1 MRKHP
6 FFIYNITTMMDSLR
20 NFLTGPRLF
29 IVIASCALPFVFL
42 GTSSL
47 GSNFQDSLGSIN
59 GENIS
64 QEDFKIA
71 SNITIQKFKNI
82 YGDDFDFNELDQEI
96 QFEQIK
102 QELILQKVLL
112 SEARNLGL
120 INQESEK
127 ESKKSIIKNP
137 AFQVN
142 GIFNEG
148 IYEAQVNAGGYTK
161 ESYIDLMTNMLAA
174 EQYRFLLSSSNFVT
188 EAEVKELASLFEQ
201 SLDINFIKIDL
212 ESLKAQINNLEN
224 EIQDFYNENQIR
236 FYSNEKRTIDY
247 FILPA
252 ADYENLVEVP
262 SGYVEKAYDEYVNK
276 VNQRNQIRFSHV
288 MVNKENYDND
298 EGSLNQIKFIMSE
311 LDKGTNFAEV
321 VKKYSDDIVTR
332 DNGGDLEYLDIDV
345 FPVEF
350 SNALSGLDINET
362 SSIIELDETYHI
374 LKVTEV
380 NKVDVLSLNEKKNDI
395 LNELITAESLA
406 LMSDDYNKI
415 DEMIFTEMS
424 IKSIASDFSKEIMQS
439 IDLENDKY
447 NFDVEDTRVK
457 DFIFSPN
464 TAIGSTTIISLQ
476 DSIIVLSLA
485 DIKEP
490 SLKSFKNVSDQANI
504 YLTESKAIDK
514 KTLLSSELK
523 LAKDNGSIEEF
534 LSAYNFIS
542 QDSFIGVKRF
552 SSLLP
557 QDVITEI
564 FMANEGDS
572 ISVDS
577 SNGDKYI
584 LDLLKI
590 NRPSEESIDELF
602 NQYKNFSDEK
612 IAKSF
617 SEMINEDVFN
627 SAKVN
632 LTNISF

>member
-1 MRKHP
+1 
-6 FFIYNITTMMDSLR
+6 MDSLR

-247 FILPA
+247 FILSA

-298 EGSLNQIKFIMSE
+298 GGSLNQIKFIMSE

>member
-1 MRKHP
+1 
-6 FFIYNITTMMDSLR
+6 MDSLR

>member
-1 MRKHP
+1 
-6 FFIYNITTMMDSLR
+6 MDSLR

-247 FILPA
+247 FILSA

-311 LDKGTNFAEV
+311 LDKGINFAEV

-534 LSAYNFIS
+534 LSAYNFIT

>member
-1 MRKHP
+1 
-6 FFIYNITTMMDSLR
+6 MMDSLR

-247 FILPA
+247 FILSA

>member
-1 MRKHP
+1 
-6 FFIYNITTMMDSLR
+6 MMDSLR

-120 INQESEK
+120 INQESKK

-148 IYEAQVNAGGYTK
+148 VYEAQVNAGGYTK

-212 ESLKAQINNLEN
+212 GSLKAQINNLEN

-247 FILPA
+247 FILSA

-311 LDKGTNFAEV
+311 LDKGINFAEV

-523 LAKDNGSIEEF
+523 LAKDSGSIEEF
-534 LSAYNFIS
+534 LSAYNFIT

>member
-212 ESLKAQINNLEN
+212 GSLKAQINNLEN

-247 FILPA
+247 FILSA

-311 LDKGTNFAEV
+311 LDKGINFAEV

-534 LSAYNFIS
+534 LSAYNFIT

-572 ISVDS
+572 ISIDS

>member
-120 INQESEK
+120 INQESKK

-148 IYEAQVNAGGYTK
+148 VYEAQVNAGGYTK

-212 ESLKAQINNLEN
+212 GSLKAQINNLEN

-247 FILPA
+247 FILSA

-311 LDKGTNFAEV
+311 LDKGINFAEV

-523 LAKDNGSIEEF
+523 LAKDSGSIEEF
-534 LSAYNFIS
+534 LSAYNFIT

>member
-1 MRKHP
+1 
-6 FFIYNITTMMDSLR
+6 MMDSLR

-120 INQESEK
+120 INQESKK

-148 IYEAQVNAGGYTK
+148 VYEAQVNAGGYTK

-174 EQYRFLLSSSNFVT
+174 EQYRFLLSSSNFVS

-212 ESLKAQINNLEN
+212 GSLKAQINNLEN

-247 FILPA
+247 FILSA

-311 LDKGTNFAEV
+311 LDKGINFAEV

-523 LAKDNGSIEEF
+523 LAKDSGSIEEF
-534 LSAYNFIS
+534 LSAYNFIT

>member
-1 MRKHP
+1 
-6 FFIYNITTMMDSLR
+6 MMESLR

-29 IVIASCALPFVFL
+29 IVIAACALPFVFL

-47 GSNFQDSLGSIN
+47 GSTFQPTFGSIN
-59 GENIS
+59 GENITEADM
-64 QEDFKIA
+64 QAA
-71 SNITIQKFKNI
+71 SNIAAQKFKNI

-212 ESLKAQINNLEN
+212 GSLKAQINNLEN

-247 FILPA
+247 FILSA

-311 LDKGTNFAEV
+311 LDKGINFAEV

-534 LSAYNFIS
+534 LSAYNFIT

-584 LDLLKI
+584 IDLLKI

>member
-1 MRKHP
+1 
-6 FFIYNITTMMDSLR
+6 
-20 NFLTGPRLF
+20 
-29 IVIASCALPFVFL
+29 
-42 GTSSL
+42 
-47 GSNFQDSLGSIN
+47 
-59 GENIS
+59 
-64 QEDFKIA
+64 
-71 SNITIQKFKNI
+71 
-82 YGDDFDFNELDQEI
+82 
-96 QFEQIK
+96 
-102 QELILQKVLL
+102 
-112 SEARNLGL
+112 
-120 INQESEK
+120 
-127 ESKKSIIKNP
+127 
-137 AFQVN
+137 
-142 GIFNEG
+142 
-148 IYEAQVNAGGYTK
+148 
-161 ESYIDLMTNMLAA
+161 
-174 EQYRFLLSSSNFVT
+174 
-188 EAEVKELASLFEQ
+188 
-201 SLDINFIKIDL
+201 
-212 ESLKAQINNLEN
+212 
-224 EIQDFYNENQIR
+224 
-236 FYSNEKRTIDY
+236 
-247 FILPA
+247 
-252 ADYENLVEVP
+252 
-262 SGYVEKAYDEYVNK
+262 
-276 VNQRNQIRFSHV
+276 
-288 MVNKENYDND
+288 
-298 EGSLNQIKFIMSE
+298 
-311 LDKGTNFAEV
+311 
-321 VKKYSDDIVTR
+321 
-332 DNGGDLEYLDIDV
+332 
-345 FPVEF
+345 
-350 SNALSGLDINET
+350 
-362 SSIIELDETYHI
+362 
-374 LKVTEV
+374 
-380 NKVDVLSLNEKKNDI
+380 
-395 LNELITAESLA
+395 
-406 LMSDDYNKI
+406 MSDDYNKI

-464 TAIGSTTIISLQ
+464 TAIGSKTIISLQ

>member
-1 MRKHP
+1 
-6 FFIYNITTMMDSLR
+6 MDSLR

-212 ESLKAQINNLEN
+212 GSLKAQINNLEN

-247 FILPA
+247 FILSA

-262 SGYVEKAYDEYVNK
+262 IGYVEKAYDEYVNK

-311 LDKGTNFAEV
+311 LDKGINFAEV

-534 LSAYNFIS
+534 LSAYNFIT

-572 ISVDS
+572 ISIDS

>member
-212 ESLKAQINNLEN
+212 GSLKAQINNLEN

-262 SGYVEKAYDEYVNK
+262 GGYVEKAYDEYVNK

-298 EGSLNQIKFIMSE
+298 GGSLNQIKFIMSE

>member
-6 FFIYNITTMMDSLR
+6 FFIYNTTTMMDSLR

-47 GSNFQDSLGSIN
+47 GSSFQNSLGSIN
-59 GENIS
+59 GENVS
-64 QEDFKIA
+64 QEDFNIA

-127 ESKKSIIKNP
+127 ESKRLIIKNST
-137 AFQVN
+137 FQLN
-142 GIFNEG
+142 GMFNED

-161 ESYIDLMTNMLAA
+161 ESYIDLMTTMLAA
-174 EQYRFLLSSSNFVT
+174 EQYRFLLGSSNFVT
-188 EAEVKELASLFEQ
+188 EAEVKELTSLFEQ
-201 SLDINFIKIDL
+201 SLDIDFIKIDL
-212 ESLKAQINNLEN
+212 DSLKAQINNLEN
-224 EIQDFYNENQIR
+224 EIEDFYNENQVR
-236 FYSNEKRTIDY
+236 FYSNEKRSIDY
-247 FILPA
+247 FILPSS
-252 ADYENLVEVP
+252 DYKNLVDVP
-262 SGYVEKAYDEYVNK
+262 SGYIEKAYDEYVNE
-276 VNQRNQIRFSHV
+276 VIQRSQIRFSHV

-298 EGSLNQIKFIMSE
+298 EGSLNRIKLIMSE
-311 LDKGTNFAEV
+311 LEKGIKFADV

-332 DNGGDLEYLDIDV
+332 DNGGDLEYFDIDV

-350 SNALSGLDINET
+350 SNALSSLDINET
-362 SSIIELDETYHI
+362 SSIIELDETFHI
-374 LKVTEV
+374 LKVTEI
-380 NKVDVLSLNEKKNDI
+380 NKVDVLPLSEKKNDI
-395 LNELITAESLA
+395 LDELITAESQA
-406 LMSDDYNKI
+406 LMMDDYNKI
-415 DEMIFTEMS
+415 DEMIFAEIP
-424 IKSIASDFSKEIMQS
+424 IKSIATNLSKEIMQS
-439 IDLENDKY
+439 TDLENEKY
-447 NFDVEDTRVK
+447 NFDVKDPRVK

-464 TAIGSTTIISLQ
+464 TTIGSTTIINLQ
-476 DSIIVLSLA
+476 DSTIVLSLA
-485 DIKEP
+485 DIKP
-490 SLKSFKNVSDQANI
+490 PKLKSFQNVFDQADI
-504 YLTESKAIDK
+504 YLTESKAIEK
-514 KTLLSSELK
+514 KFLLSSELK
-523 LAKDNGSIEEF
+523 LAKDNGSLEEF
-534 LSAYNFIS
+534 ISAYNFIT

-557 QDVITEI
+557 QGVITEI

-584 LDLLKI
+584 VDLLKI

-602 NQYKNFSDEK
+602 NQYKTFSDERMTN
-612 IAKSF
+612 SF
-617 SEMINEDVFN
+617 SEMINEDLFN
-627 SAKVN
+627 SANVN
-632 LTNISF
+632 LNNISF

>member
-212 ESLKAQINNLEN
+212 GSLKAQINNLEN

-247 FILPA
+247 FILSA

-262 SGYVEKAYDEYVNK
+262 IGYVEKAYDEYVNK

-311 LDKGTNFAEV
+311 LDKGINFAEV

-534 LSAYNFIS
+534 LSAYNFIT

-572 ISVDS
+572 ISIDS

>member
-1 MRKHP
+1 
-6 FFIYNITTMMDSLR
+6 MDSLR

-247 FILPA
+247 FILSA

>member
-1 MRKHP
+1 
-6 FFIYNITTMMDSLR
+6 MDSLR

-212 ESLKAQINNLEN
+212 GSLKAQINNLEN

-247 FILPA
+247 FILSA

-311 LDKGTNFAEV
+311 LDKGINFAEV

-534 LSAYNFIS
+534 LSAYNFIT